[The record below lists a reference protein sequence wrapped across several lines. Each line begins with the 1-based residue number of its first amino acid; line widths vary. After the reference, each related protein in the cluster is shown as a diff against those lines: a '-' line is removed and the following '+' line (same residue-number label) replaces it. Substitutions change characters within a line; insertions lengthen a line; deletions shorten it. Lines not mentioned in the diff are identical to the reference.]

1 MLAVV
6 LPGAEDGGTGFN
18 PFDGISPSFGPFQGL
33 FTSRVGVFLAIVWA
47 AAFVYVAFCLL
58 VAIARVATSRRGG
71 YGDDLDDARNQLIR
85 NAAAAVLLAAVPVI
99 FGVLVG
105 T

>member
-1 MLAVV
+1 MLQALVR
-6 LPGAEDGGTGFN
+6 ASEDGGTGFN
-18 PFDGISPSFGPFQGL
+18 PFDGISPDFGPFEGL
-33 FTSRVGVFLAIVWA
+33 FTSRIGTFLAIVWA

-58 VAIARVATSRRGG
+58 LAIARVATSRKGG
-71 YGDDLDDARNQLIR
+71 YGDDLDDARNQLLR

-105 T
+105 A